1 MSGDKKSKG
10 LEASMQKLESIVADL
25 EKGESSLEEAL
36 DKFEEGL
43 RLGKQCKELLD
54 RAELRVK
61 KLVED
66 TDGGLKEEELGDDA

>member
-43 RLGKQCKELLD
+43 GLGKKCKELLD

-66 TDGGLKEEELGDDA
+66 TDGELKEEELGGDA

>member
-1 MSGDKKSKG
+1 MSGDNKSKG

-43 RLGKQCKELLD
+43 GLGKKCKELLD

-66 TDGGLKEEELGDDA
+66 TDGELKEEELGGDA